1 MIGNDEMMEMI
12 FPKWLRIV
20 IVLILILAIIGGI
33 DVVEK
38 FIQFITK

>member
-1 MIGNDEMMEMI
+1 MIGNDEIMEMI
-12 FPKWLRIV
+12 FPIWLRVI

-33 DVVEK
+33 DVVGR